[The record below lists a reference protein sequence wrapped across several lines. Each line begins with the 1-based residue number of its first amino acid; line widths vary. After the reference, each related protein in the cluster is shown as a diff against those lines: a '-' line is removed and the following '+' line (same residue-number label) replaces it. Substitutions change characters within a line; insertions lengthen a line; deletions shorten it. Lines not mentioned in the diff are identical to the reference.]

1 MSSLAEIVTE
11 LRATIAEQTATI
23 GAIRH
28 AKLQPAAT
36 IGALDDA
43 EQRANIAL
51 QKAVALLEMI
61 TGVPIEPPPEPEPSV
76 MMELY
81 SQNNEL
87 WRDDIY
93 AGGLTFGQGGC
104 LVCSADMIASLAGYT
119 DTPPEFA
126 AKLREVGAFSGA
138 LLNHPERIPDAY
150 PLLRYDGTVNWR
162 NVPAD
167 LGILQDELN
176 VGPVIVE
183 VEFVPGGAQPPDD
196 QHFVVAEMFSADGGD
211 LVVADPWT
219 GTRIK
224 LLEKYAKVGWGLAR
238 CIYGLRLLR
247 VAEG

>member
-1 MSSLAEIVTE
+1 MSSLAELARQING
-11 LRATIAEQTATI
+11 TI
-23 GAIRH
+23 GAIDNAR
-28 AKLQPAAT
+28 LQAGAFF
-36 IGALDDA
+36 GALDDA
-43 EQRANIAL
+43 RTQAVSAL
-51 QKAVALLEMI
+51 ELI
-61 TGVPIEPPPEPEPSV
+61 TGEPPPPPPEPSI
-76 MMELY
+76 MMTAY
-81 SQNNEL
+81 SQNDPR
-87 WRDDIY
+87 WKDVVY
-93 AGGLTFGQGGC
+93 AGGLTFGAAGC
-104 LVCSADMIASLAGYT
+104 YVTCVAMIASLAGYT

-126 AKLREVGAFSGA
+126 AKLREVGAFVGA
-138 LLNHPERIPDAY
+138 LLSRPDKIPDAY

-238 CIYGLRLLR
+238 ALYGMRLLR